1 MYDVNESM
9 SRLVSIYR
17 HDFLNI
23 LQVVGGLAQLNKTDR
38 LLTYIRK
45 ASEEVQQM
53 GRLISCGDP
62 RFALLLYE
70 KLVQDFPGNCL
81 LHVSGTIPLMA
92 DETLEQVSIFLHT
105 IHLELACMDD
115 YTLSLSVQGREP
127 ALTINIYAETD
138 MEPFWLN
145 TLNVA
150 SNCGLCATLD
160 REKTEITLLLD
171 NPHSVREK

>member
-17 HDFLNI
+17 HDFLNV

-81 LHVSGTIPLMA
+81 VRVSGTIPLMA
-92 DETLEQVSIFLHT
+92 NETLEQVNIFLHT
-105 IHLELACMDD
+105 IQTELARMED
-115 YTLSLSVQGREP
+115 YTLSLFVQGKEP
-127 ALTINIYAETD
+127 ALKIYIYVEAE
-138 MEPFWLN
+138 METFWLRAM
-145 TLNVA
+145 NVA
-150 SNCGLCATLD
+150 SNCGLSATVA
-160 REKTEITLLLD
+160 REKAEITLLLD
-171 NPHSVREK
+171 NSHAGREK